1 MRNLDFS
8 VLQGQTLVS
17 VEGATAGSGQIIF
30 TLADGRRFQLYHEQ
44 DCCETVN
51 LEDVCGDIAD
61 LIGAP
66 LALAECV
73 SNADPPSDIEA
84 KRYEDCPE
92 WTFYKLVT
100 NNGAVTLRWYG
111 DSNGY
116 YSTAV
121 TFAELKGAR

>member
-17 VEGATAGSGQIIF
+17 VEGATAGSEQITF

-51 LEDVCGDIAD
+51 LEDVCGDITD
-61 LIGAP
+61 LIGVP

-73 SNADPPSDIEA
+73 NNVDPPDIA

-100 NNGAVTLRWYG
+100 NKGAVTLRWYG

-116 YSTAV
+116 YSTDV
-121 TFAELKGAR
+121 TFAELKGAH